1 MSKRGDVGVK
11 SALVSQ
17 KDNDIDYH
25 IYLDRL
31 IEIAISQFKWNG
43 LPETVDPRYLERTIL
58 NNGSA
63 IFFHDDVYG
72 YVTLQASAYGK
83 WSIYGIPTERTAYG
97 ANGYN
102 VKLTDKDSVI
112 IWNNMTH
119 TRDLLM
125 LTQYA
130 KKLYQIDRTIDI
142 NVNAQKTPIIIK
154 CNDRQRLTMINL
166 YKKYDGNEPFIF
178 ADKDIDIS
186 GVSVLNTN
194 APYLAQQLYD
204 LKMNVWNECLTYLG
218 VVNVQ
223 ANKKE
228 RLITDEVQRMNGG
241 TMASRQSRLNAREQ
255 ACEEINKMFGLNISV
270 EINDD
275 NSTGEPEEQKE
286 GENNGELHNE
296 NL

>member
-1 MSKRGDVGVK
+1 MSRRSDIGVNTSILSK
-11 SALVSQ
+11 I
-17 KDNDIDYH
+17 DNNNDYH

-31 IEIAISQFKWNG
+31 IEIAISQFKWTG
-43 LPETVDPRYLERTIL
+43 LPDTVDSRYLERTIL

-63 IFFHDDVYG
+63 IFFKDDIYG
-72 YVTLQASAYGK
+72 YVTLNASAYGK

-102 VKLTDKDSVI
+102 VKLTDKESVI

-119 TRDLLM
+119 TRDILM

-154 CNDRQRLTMINL
+154 CNDRQRLTMLNL

-178 ADKDIDIS
+178 ADKDIDLS
-186 GVSVLNTN
+186 GVTVLNTN

-204 LKMNVWNECLTYLG
+204 LKMNIWNECLTYLG

-223 ANKKE
+223 SNKKE

-241 TMASRQSRLNAREQ
+241 TMASRQSRLNARKQ
-255 ACEEINKMFGLNISV
+255 ACKEINEMFNLNIDV

-275 NSTGEPEEQKE
+275 NSNGTPAEE
-286 GENNGELHNE
+286 GDNNGELHDKS
-296 NL
+296 L